1 MTEEEKKS
9 EKLKVSIDSNE
20 TVYEPWYKYGVAFLY
35 LEMITAILITM
46 FAIYTSFLG
55 S

>member
-1 MTEEEKKS
+1 MTDEENNS
-9 EKLKVSIDSNE
+9 ELIKMSVDSNE

-35 LEMITAILITM
+35 LEMITAILITI

-55 S
+55 N